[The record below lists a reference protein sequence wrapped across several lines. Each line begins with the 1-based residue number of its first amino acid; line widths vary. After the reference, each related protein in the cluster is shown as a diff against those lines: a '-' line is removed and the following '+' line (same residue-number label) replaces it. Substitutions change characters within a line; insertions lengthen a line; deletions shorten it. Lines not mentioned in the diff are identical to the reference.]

1 MKFKNLLKFTPI
13 LFAIVLIGLRDPA
26 FKTSSTKNH
35 NIANKLH
42 TTNGVELFFIIS
54 DRNGKSIEKV
64 FANKTN
70 ALKYIETYKESHNY
84 SIEEAYIVE

>member
-13 LFAIVLIGLRDPA
+13 LFAIILLGIPDPISN
-26 FKTSSTKNH
+26 SSTAKVDK
-35 NIANKLH
+35 ISNKLH